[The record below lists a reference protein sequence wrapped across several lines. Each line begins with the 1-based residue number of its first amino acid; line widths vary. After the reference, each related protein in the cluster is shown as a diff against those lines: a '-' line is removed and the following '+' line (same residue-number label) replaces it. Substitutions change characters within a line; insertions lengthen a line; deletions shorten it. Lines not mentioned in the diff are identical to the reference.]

1 MRMSSGRT
9 PAFRRM
15 RGGGGTPRETI
26 ELPFQVR
33 VPSVGCVMRP
43 PAASSFGSSSKAGLP
58 SSTKRRRATQDVLGP
73 VSPSGMR
80 FMRPPSSGPTV
91 RKTSSLSFKPTL
103 PTSST
108 SRAESRVVPG
118 LAVVSR
124 ERMEPILNSMRRCL
138 ATGRLRPGGLEGG
151 FLCYGFVRIRSERA
165 RRADAAHERELERGI
180 ERIDSEGEPEEVHLE
195 AFDRACGEACEAEER
210 ELEAA
215 PARGGPDEL
224 LARIVLA
231 DRGGRQI
238 GLDLGHRAQHP
249 GGEGIRVRTG
259 PRGVFAGPRV
269 GMRRLVDAR
278 DELID
283 PRAALLGDELG
294 RRSEPA
300 H

>member
-15 RGGGGTPRETI
+15 RGGGGAPCGTI

-43 PAASSFGSSSKAGLP
+43 PAASSFGSSSNAGFP
-58 SSTKRRRATQDVLGP
+58 SSTKRRRATQEVRGP
-73 VSPSGMR
+73 VSPSGIRVMR
-80 FMRPPSSGPTV
+80 GPINWPTV
-91 RKTSSLSFKPTL
+91 RKTSSLSFRPTL
-103 PTSST
+103 PTSRT

-118 LAVVSR
+118 LVVVSR

-138 ATGRLRPGGLEGG
+138 ATGRRPGGLEGG
-151 FLCYGFVRIRSERA
+151 FLCGGFVRFRRERA

-180 ERIDSEGEPEEVHLE
+180 ERIDSEGEPEDVHLE
-195 AFDRACGEACEAEER
+195 ALDRACGEAGEAEER

-231 DRGGRQI
+231 DRGGR
-238 GLDLGHRAQHP
+238 R
-249 GGEGIRVRTG
+249 IRRETC
-259 PRGVFAGPRV
+259 RER
-269 GMRRLVDAR
+269 
-278 DELID
+278 E
-283 PRAALLGDELG
+283 
-294 RRSEPA
+294 
-300 H
+300 